1 MKRNIV
7 NIINF
12 IRGCE
17 PRCEVDLIKPVE
29 EQLKLLNQ
37 YNFPGT
43 FLFQY
48 DALIAPAFT
57 RLFANRDPKI
67 EVGVWFEIV
76 EPLCHA
82 AGIQWR
88 GRFPWDWHAHVG
100 FSVGYTLEER
110 ERLID
115 CLFAK
120 FKEIFGRYPASM
132 GSWIIDAHSLAYAH
146 EKYGL
151 KASCNCKDQWGT
163 DGYTLWGAYYNGAYY
178 PSRRNAFSP
187 AQTKEGQIDLPVF
200 RMLGSDPIRQYD
212 MGLDPS
218 TGAAWVQGVITLE
231 PVYTSS
237 IGGGGNPSWT
247 DWFLGEV
254 FSGNCLTYAYTQ
266 AGQENSFGW
275 EAMEGGL
282 VHQFARL
289 KEMSDAGKVCVETLA
304 DSADY
309 FTQTYDLTPAAALC
323 ALKPWQGDARQTV
336 WYCSRHYRINLMME
350 TGGLRIRDLYLYREE
365 YAERYWE
372 ETCKTPYLQFDTLP
386 FIDGNRFSGHGILSG
401 GRIFENDV
409 PLPIT
414 QMDYREDGE
423 NAILRFTAEGGEGL
437 TMTLTPDRLEI
448 AMESGK
454 EFALTVTA
462 DPTAKGQPALAIAG
476 DPLRLTHRGFDYE
489 VTLLCGHAE
498 QRGNDLLLHGEEGRL
513 VLDLTK

>member
-1 MKRNIV
+1 MEKRQIV

-17 PRCEVDLIKPVE
+17 PRCQVDLVKPVR
-29 EQLKLLNQ
+29 EQLALLAN
-37 YNFPGT
+37 YDFAGT

-48 DALIAPAFT
+48 DALCDSSFT
-57 RLFANRDPKI
+57 DLLEDVDPKI
-67 EVGVWFEIV
+67 EVGVWLEIV
-76 EPLCHA
+76 EPLCQA
-82 AGIQWR
+82 AGIPWR

-120 FKEIFGRYPASM
+120 FKEIFGYYPASM
-132 GSWIIDAHSLAYAH
+132 GSWIIDAHSLAYAQ

-151 KASCNCKDQWGT
+151 RASCNCKDQWGT

-187 AQTKEGQIDLPVF
+187 AQTEEGQIPLPIF

-218 TGAAWVQGVITLE
+218 AGAAGVQGVITLE
-231 PVYTSS
+231 PVYTSRA
-237 IGGGGNPSWT
+237 GGGGNPSWV

-254 FSGNCLTYAYTQ
+254 YSGCCLTYAYTQ

-282 VHQFARL
+282 IHQFARF
-289 KEMSDAGKVCVETLA
+289 KELSDAGKLTVETLR

-309 FTQTYDLTPAAALC
+309 FIRTYPLTPAATLC
-323 ALKPWQGDARQTV
+323 AFEPWEGDTRQTV
-336 WYCSRHYRINLMME
+336 WYCSRYYRINWMVE
-350 TGGLRIRDLYLYREE
+350 DGGLRIRDLYLFRED

-372 ETCKTPYLQFDTLP
+372 EVCKTPYLQFDTLP

-401 GRIFENDV
+401 GRFEKGGK
-409 PLPIT
+409 PFAIEA
-414 QMDYREDGE
+414 MDYSEEGE
-423 NAILRFTAEGGEGL
+423 CAILRFGSAEEELTARL
-437 TMTLTPDRLEI
+437 FPDRIEI
-448 AMESGK
+448 AAKGEL
-454 EFALTVTA
+454 ALRITA
-462 DPTAKGQPALAIAG
+462 DTHAKGQPQRTVENDRI
-476 DPLRLTHRGFDYE
+476 RLCHRGFEY
-489 VTLLCGHAE
+489 TIGIGCGRSE
-498 QRGNDLLLHGEEGRL
+498 EMGNDLLLTSRNGKL
-513 VLDLTK
+513 VLELNQ